1 MICAEVAVAV
11 AAGSGLECGMSN
23 TLTLPAPQVRT
34 EKDRKQP
41 RLWNVVLL
49 DDQHHTYDYV
59 IEMVQRLFNH
69 SLEHAVKLAKCVD
82 KDGRAICMTT
92 HREHA
97 ELKVEQ
103 IHHFGADPRLSECRG
118 AMNAILEPA
127 EMGGG
132 DDEDQ
137 R

>member
-1 MICAEVAVAV
+1 MAN
-11 AAGSGLECGMSN
+11 S
-23 TLTLPAPQVRT
+23 LTLPVPSVRT

-41 RLWNVVLL
+41 RMWNVVLL

-59 IEMVQRLFNH
+59 IEMSQRLFGH
-69 SLEHAVKLAKCVD
+69 TLEVAVKVAKTVD
-82 KDGRAICMTT
+82 KDGRAVCMTT

-103 IHHFGADPRLSECRG
+103 VHHFGADPRIADCRG

-127 EMGGG
+127 EMGG
-132 DDEDQ
+132 DDDDQ